1 MRSCT
6 SSRYLLG
13 SKVGIYMGLF
23 AITNNYRIIHVCNNF
38 YLLATLSK
46 KCNNSSIMPVSVVR
60 KCQHLSGVITIEHVA
75 VVRSVHM
82 TYQYRVSVHPSASD
96 LRIMHET

>member
-13 SKVGIYMGLF
+13 SKVRIYMGLF

-38 YLLATLSK
+38 YLLTTLSK

-96 LRIMHET
+96 LRIIHET